1 MSIFAGV
8 FVRQGDHAVP
18 GEFIEE
24 LRAGLSRYPGDEI
37 IRTEFTDE
45 RVFIAKV
52 EIGALGDPGDYSQP
66 ELMAFVA
73 GDPILHLDS
82 AGPPMSRA
90 EGLRSLAHDLV
101 AGRQDALRACRGTY
115 CAAIYE
121 RSSQILHLVSDK
133 VGVRPVYCW
142 VSPQYVVFA
151 SALRILEALSFCKK
165 SINILGI
172 AEAACF
178 GYPLSDRTPYENI
191 FTLLAGEVVSIGTTD
206 LRRRIYWRWDALP
219 AATASSVP
227 SPQRLYELFRKAVE
241 VRLGRQKSAAAFL
254 SGGLDSRAIAAALK
268 ALGVD
273 VFTANFAP
281 AGSQDQV
288 FGQLA
293 AQRLGTRH
301 SHLDK
306 KPLTEGDPYST
317 ATVNDWLS
325 LMEREHLIER
335 PRVVWSG
342 DGGSVCLGHVY
353 LNSRIVAATRANDL
367 SEATKEFLAYNR
379 LGVDARLLKHQVRTE
394 IGNKVKESIRA
405 ELESVHPVDP
415 GRVFYLFLL
424 LNDQRRHMFNH
435 FENLDLAR
443 IELEMPFFDADFLE
457 GVLREPIDPFLR
469 HVFYLDWLEFFPPGV
484 LESPWQAYPRHLPC
498 PHPLPEGLTY
508 QWDEFSPEEVA
519 ERRNTALS
527 KAHIMLREPIFSQ
540 QFLSQGR
547 MRLFMLLMRYGKA
560 DRSYLLQLPSVVHR
574 YWSRTTASSLCA

>member
-8 FVRQGDHAVP
+8 FVRQGDHGVP
-18 GEFIEE
+18 VGFIDE
-24 LRAGLSRYPGDEI
+24 LRGGLSRYPGDAI

-52 EIGALGDPGDYSQP
+52 DIGALGEPGDYSQP
-66 ELMAFVA
+66 KLMAFVA

-82 AGPPMSRA
+82 AAPPMSRA
-90 EGLRSLAHDLV
+90 ESLRALAHDLA
-101 AGRQDALRACRGTY
+101 AGRQDVLRACRGTY
-115 CAAIYE
+115 CAAVYE

-133 VGVRPVYCW
+133 VGVRPIYCW

-191 FTLLAGEVVSIGTTD
+191 FTLLAGEVVSIDATD

-227 SPQRLYELFRKAVE
+227 SPRGLYELFIKAVE
-241 VRLGRQKSAAAFL
+241 VRLRRQKSAAAFL

-268 ALGVD
+268 ASGVD

-293 AQRLGTRH
+293 AHRLGTRH

-306 KPLTEGDPYST
+306 KPLIEGDPYSK
-317 ATVNDWLS
+317 ATVNEWLS
-325 LMEREHLIER
+325 LTEREHSIER

-353 LNSRIVAATRANDL
+353 LNSRIIAATRANDL
-367 SEATKEFLAYNR
+367 CEATKEFLAYNR

-394 IGNKVKESIRA
+394 IGSKVKESVRA
-405 ELESVHPVDP
+405 ELESVHPTDP

-457 GVLREPIDPFLR
+457 RVLREPIDPFLR
-469 HVFYLDWLEFFPPGV
+469 HVFYLDWLKFFPPGV
-484 LESPWQAYPRHLPC
+484 LETPWQAYPRHLPC

-508 QWDEFSPEEVA
+508 QWDEFSPEEIA
-519 ERRNTALS
+519 ERRDTALS
-527 KAHIMLREPIFSQ
+527 KAYIMLQEPIFSQ

-574 YWSRTTASSLCA
+574 YWSRATASSLCA